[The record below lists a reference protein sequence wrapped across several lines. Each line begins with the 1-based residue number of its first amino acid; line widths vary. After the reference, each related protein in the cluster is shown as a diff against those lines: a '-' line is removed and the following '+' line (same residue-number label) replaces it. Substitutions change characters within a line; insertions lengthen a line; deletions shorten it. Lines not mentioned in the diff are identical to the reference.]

1 MVGEEEEEE
10 EEAEGL
16 AGGLTADLIPSLQAI
31 PNRNPILLNPLR
43 ISLGVGVDSR
53 DSAART
59 SDKETAAMG
68 PNADSNTGGLIMMIW
83 GLFI

>member
-1 MVGEEEEEE
+1 MV
-10 EEAEGL
+10 EGVVVV
-16 AGGLTADLIPSLQAI
+16 LTEQDPNLQAI
-31 PNRNPILLNPLR
+31 RNRNPILNPLR